1 MYYVDILIFPS
12 ITRHFTQSYAAR
24 HGTSTGRKQVMLLSM
39 DACWREEQ
47 AIEPDERVWEVKGDK
62 DEYYAQGR

>member
-1 MYYVDILIFPS
+1 
-12 ITRHFTQSYAAR
+12 
-24 HGTSTGRKQVMLLSM
+24 M